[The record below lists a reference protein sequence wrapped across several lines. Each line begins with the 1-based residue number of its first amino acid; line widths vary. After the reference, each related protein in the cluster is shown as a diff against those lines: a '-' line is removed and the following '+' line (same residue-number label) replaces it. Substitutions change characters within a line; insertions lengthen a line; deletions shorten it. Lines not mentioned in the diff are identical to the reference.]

1 MSASRGPS
9 IASHK
14 SKPEGDVLE
23 AFKVFDE
30 KGSFFLNKKKVV
42 FCSKACF
49 FFVVVLAKG
58 KGYLTTAELKKVLQ
72 MGGVIEEHEV
82 YMPKPLIF
90 NLFAA

>member
-30 KGSFFLNKKKVV
+30 KGLFFKTKK
-42 FCSKACF
+42 S
-49 FFVVVLAKG
+49 VL
-58 KGYLTTAELKKVLQ
+58 
-72 MGGVIEEHEV
+72 
-82 YMPKPLIF
+82 F
-90 NLFAA
+90 